1 MKDSGDFQGKPFV
14 LFLISIGL
22 VVLLYYLLIFIKEI
36 SYVTL

>member
-22 VVLLYYLLIFIKEI
+22 VILLYYFLIFIKEI